1 MKFLIRRWK
10 CIGISGMILLT
21 LCCLAFSTYKYI
33 VWNERDE
40 CFARLA
46 KEYNVDPTFISIGR
60 AVQEQLQP
68 ELKYGMGQSE
78 THSVLSRIAPIQT
91 SSLGRSIDG
100 GLVELIYIKVCRY
113 PENNLTY
120 MITYSNEG
128 TFQEIRLY
136 WDD

>member
-46 KEYNVDPTFISIGR
+46 KEYNVDPTFISIGN

-91 SSLGRSIDG
+91 KIEGTTIDG
-100 GLVELIYIKVCRY
+100 GIDELVFIQICKY
-113 PENNLTY
+113 PENSLTY
-120 MITYSNEG
+120 LVTYTKEG
-128 TFQEIRLY
+128 NFQDIKLV